1 VYTHKH
7 IQKYMAEL
15 GKDNKY
21 IDIEKSIRESK
32 SKLLKRIPAFAIKW
46 ITLIIKQNEINRIL
60 NKYSEYSGKD
70 FLDKIIEEFNVK
82 IVVEGKGN
90 LPENGKCFF
99 VANHPYGILDGLIL
113 THIVSEKYGQL
124 KAIANDAF
132 MLIPQL
138 HPFIAAVNVYDKS
151 SKAYIK
157 ALDDTFTMDIPITH
171 FPAGEVSRVYNKKIQ
186 DTEWQKSFIR
196 KAISSNRAIV
206 PIYFYGRNS
215 LLFYL
220 IFSLRRLFRIKANL
234 ELMLLPRE
242 MFKKRNE
249 TVRVIIGEP
258 IPHKMFVN
266 TRSHLDWAQ
275 HVRSR
280 VYSLRNMKPSL
291 IL

>member
-1 VYTHKH
+1 MT
-7 IQKYMAEL
+7 AL
-15 GKDNKY
+15 GKENKY
-21 IDIEKSIRESK
+21 IDIEKSISESN

-46 ITLIIKQNEINRIL
+46 IKLIIKQDEINHIL
-60 NKYSEYSGKD
+60 SKYADSSGKD

-82 IVVEGKGN
+82 IVIEGKEH

-113 THIVSEKYGQL
+113 THIVSEKYGSL

-138 HPFIAAVNVYDKS
+138 HPFIAAVNVYDRS
-151 SKAYIK
+151 SKAYVK
-157 ALDDTFTMDIPITH
+157 ALDETFAMDIPITH

-186 DTEWQKSFIR
+186 DTEWQKSFIK
-196 KAISSNRAIV
+196 KAISNNRAIV

-215 LLFYL
+215 LLFYT
-220 IFSLRRLFRIKANL
+220 IFSLRRLFHIKVNL

-242 MFKKRNE
+242 IFKKRNE
-249 TVRVIIGEP
+249 TVRVIVGEP
-258 IPHKMFVN
+258 IAHQMFVN
-266 TRSHLDWAQ
+266 TKSHRDWAQ
-275 HVRSR
+275 NVRSS
-280 VYSLRNMKPSL
+280 VYNLRNMNPTA

>member
-1 VYTHKH
+1 MT
-7 IQKYMAEL
+7 AL

-21 IDIEKSIRESK
+21 IDIEKSISESN

-46 ITLIIKQNEINRIL
+46 IKIIIKQDEINHIL
-60 NKYSEYSGKD
+60 SKYADSSGKD

-82 IVVEGKGN
+82 IVVEGKEH

-113 THIVSEKYGQL
+113 THIVSEKYGSL

-138 HPFIAAVNVYDKS
+138 HPFIAAVNVYDRS
-151 SKAYIK
+151 SKAYVK
-157 ALDDTFTMDIPITH
+157 ALEDTFAKDIPITH

-186 DTEWQKSFIR
+186 DTVWQKSFIK
-196 KAISSNRAIV
+196 KAISNNRAIV

-215 LLFYL
+215 LLFYT
-220 IFSLRRLFRIKANL
+220 IFSLRRLFHIKVNL

-242 MFKKRNE
+242 IFKKRNE
-249 TVRVIIGEP
+249 TVRVIVGEP
-258 IPHKMFVN
+258 IAPQMFVN
-266 TRSHLDWAQ
+266 TKSHRDWAQ
-275 HVRSR
+275 NVRSS
-280 VYSLRNMKPSL
+280 VYNLRNMNPTA

>member
-1 VYTHKH
+1 MT
-7 IQKYMAEL
+7 EL
-15 GKDNKY
+15 GNDNKY
-21 IDIEKSIRESK
+21 IDIEKSISESN

-46 ITLIIKQNEINRIL
+46 IKLIIKQDEINHIL
-60 NKYSEYSGKD
+60 SKYADSSGKD

-82 IVVEGKGN
+82 IVIEGKEH

-113 THIVSEKYGQL
+113 THIVSEKYGSL

-138 HPFIAAVNVYDKS
+138 HPFIAAVNVYDRS
-151 SKAYIK
+151 SKAYVK
-157 ALDDTFTMDIPITH
+157 ALDETFAMDIPITH

-186 DTEWQKSFIR
+186 DTEWQKSFIK
-196 KAISSNRAIV
+196 KAISNNRAIV

-215 LLFYL
+215 LLFYT
-220 IFSLRRLFRIKANL
+220 IFSLRRLFHIKVNL

-242 MFKKRNE
+242 IFKKRNE
-249 TVRVIIGEP
+249 TVRVIVGEP
-258 IPHKMFVN
+258 IAHQMFVN
-266 TRSHLDWAQ
+266 TKSHRDWAQ
-275 HVRSR
+275 NVRSS
-280 VYSLRNMKPSL
+280 VYNLRNMNPSA

>member
-1 VYTHKH
+1 MT
-7 IQKYMAEL
+7 EL

-21 IDIEKSIRESK
+21 IDIEKSISESN

-46 ITLIIKQNEINRIL
+46 IKLIIKQDEINHIL
-60 NKYSEYSGKD
+60 SKYADSSGKD

-82 IVVEGKGN
+82 IVIEGKEH

-113 THIVSEKYGQL
+113 THIVSEKYGSL

-138 HPFIAAVNVYDKS
+138 HPFIAAVNVYDRS
-151 SKAYIK
+151 SKAYVK
-157 ALDDTFTMDIPITH
+157 ALDETFAMDIPITH

-186 DTEWQKSFIR
+186 DTEWQKSFIK
-196 KAISSNRAIV
+196 KAISNNRAIV

-215 LLFYL
+215 LLFYT
-220 IFSLRRLFRIKANL
+220 IFSLRRLFHIKVNL

-242 MFKKRNE
+242 IFKKRNE
-249 TVRVIIGEP
+249 TVRVIVGEP
-258 IPHKMFVN
+258 IAHQMFVN
-266 TRSHLDWAQ
+266 TKSHRDWAQ
-275 HVRSR
+275 NVRSS
-280 VYSLRNMKPSL
+280 VYNLRNMNPSAVL
-291 IL
+291 

>member
-1 VYTHKH
+1 MT
-7 IQKYMAEL
+7 AL

-21 IDIEKSIRESK
+21 IDIEKSISESK

-46 ITLIIKQNEINRIL
+46 IKLIIKQDEINHIL
-60 NKYSEYSGKD
+60 SKYADSSGKD

-82 IVVEGKGN
+82 IVIEGKEH

-113 THIVSEKYGQL
+113 THIVSEKYGSL

-138 HPFIAAVNVYDKS
+138 HPFIAAVNVYDRS
-151 SKAYIK
+151 SKAYVK
-157 ALDDTFTMDIPITH
+157 ALDDTFAKDIPITH

-186 DTEWQKSFIR
+186 DTEWQKSFIK
-196 KAISSNRAIV
+196 KAISNNRAIV

-215 LLFYL
+215 LLFYT
-220 IFSLRRLFRIKANL
+220 IFSLRRLFHIKVNL

-242 MFKKRNE
+242 IFKKRNE
-249 TVRVIIGEP
+249 TVRVIVGEP
-258 IPHKMFVN
+258 IAYQMFVN
-266 TRSHLDWAQ
+266 TKSHRDWAQ
-275 HVRSR
+275 NVRSS
-280 VYSLRNMKPSL
+280 VYNLRNMNPSA

>member
-1 VYTHKH
+1 MT
-7 IQKYMAEL
+7 EL

-21 IDIEKSIRESK
+21 IDIEKSISESN

-46 ITLIIKQNEINRIL
+46 IKLIIKQDEINHIL
-60 NKYSEYSGKD
+60 SKYADSSGKD

-82 IVVEGKGN
+82 IAIEGKEH

-113 THIVSEKYGQL
+113 THIVSEKYGSL

-138 HPFIAAVNVYDKS
+138 HPFIAAVNVYDRS
-151 SKAYIK
+151 SKAYVK
-157 ALDDTFTMDIPITH
+157 ALDETFAMDIPITH

-186 DTEWQKSFIR
+186 DTEWQKSFIK
-196 KAISSNRAIV
+196 KAISNNRAIV

-215 LLFYL
+215 LLFYT
-220 IFSLRRLFRIKANL
+220 IFSLRRLFHIKVNL

-242 MFKKRNE
+242 IFKKRNE
-249 TVRVIIGEP
+249 TVRVIVGEP
-258 IPHKMFVN
+258 IAHQMFVN
-266 TRSHLDWAQ
+266 TKSHRDWAQ
-275 HVRSR
+275 NVRSS
-280 VYSLRNMKPSL
+280 VYNLRNMNPSAVL
-291 IL
+291 

>member
-1 VYTHKH
+1 MT
-7 IQKYMAEL
+7 AL
-15 GKDNKY
+15 GKENKY
-21 IDIEKSIRESK
+21 IDIEKSISESK

-46 ITLIIKQNEINRIL
+46 IKLIIKQDEINHIL
-60 NKYSEYSGKD
+60 SKYADSSGKD

-82 IVVEGKGN
+82 IVIEGKEH

-113 THIVSEKYGQL
+113 THIVSEKYGSL

-138 HPFIAAVNVYDKS
+138 HPFIAAVNVYDRS
-151 SKAYIK
+151 SKAYVK
-157 ALDDTFTMDIPITH
+157 ALDETFAMDIPITH

-186 DTEWQKSFIR
+186 DTEWQKSFIK
-196 KAISSNRAIV
+196 KAISNNRAIV

-215 LLFYL
+215 LLFYT
-220 IFSLRRLFRIKANL
+220 IFSLRRLFHIKVNL

-242 MFKKRNE
+242 IFKKRNE
-249 TVRVIIGEP
+249 TVRVIVGEP
-258 IPHKMFVN
+258 IAHQMFVN
-266 TRSHLDWAQ
+266 TKSHRDWAQ
-275 HVRSR
+275 NVRSS
-280 VYSLRNMKPSL
+280 VYNLRNMNPSA

>member
-1 VYTHKH
+1 MT
-7 IQKYMAEL
+7 EL

-21 IDIEKSIRESK
+21 IDIEKSISESN

-46 ITLIIKQNEINRIL
+46 IKLIIKQDEINHIL
-60 NKYSEYSGKD
+60 SKYADSSGKD

-82 IVVEGKGN
+82 IVIEGKEH

-113 THIVSEKYGQL
+113 THIVSEKYGSL

-138 HPFIAAVNVYDKS
+138 HPFIAAVNVYDRS
-151 SKAYIK
+151 SKAYVK
-157 ALDDTFTMDIPITH
+157 ALDETFAMDIPITH

-186 DTEWQKSFIR
+186 DTEWQKSFIK
-196 KAISSNRAIV
+196 KAISNNRAIV

-215 LLFYL
+215 LLFYT
-220 IFSLRRLFRIKANL
+220 IFSLRRLFHIKVNL

-242 MFKKRNE
+242 IFKKRNE
-249 TVRVIIGEP
+249 TVRVIVGEP
-258 IPHKMFVN
+258 IAHQMFVN
-266 TRSHLDWAQ
+266 TKSHRDWAQ
-275 HVRSR
+275 NVRSS
-280 VYSLRNMKPSL
+280 VYNLRNMNPSA